1 MKSDIQTI
9 KKFNA
14 IRYAIISF
22 MAIGF
27 LGGYFLNFLPES
39 HKYLS
44 VFYILIY
51 VAILFLSIVKMYR
64 CPFCSRIPLGHPMPY
79 VDLSAKSC
87 RACGHSFLRSHD
99 TPGKD

>member
-14 IRYAIISF
+14 IRYEIISF

-39 HKYLS
+39 RKYLS

-51 VAILFLSIVKMYR
+51 VAILFLSMVKMYR
-64 CPFCSRIPLGHPMPY
+64 CPFCSRIPLGRPMP
-79 VDLSAKSC
+79 LC
-87 RACGHSFLRSHD
+87 RPLRKKLPSMWIFVL
-99 TPGKD
+99 TIT